1 MKKIKEIVN
10 ASWFK
15 AAIAGGIATLL
26 LFQGDKFYAG
36 IAYGIAIREFLLGL
50 KIEGGTQQLNS

>member
-1 MKKIKEIVN
+1 MNKIKGIVN

-36 IAYGIAIREFLLGL
+36 IAYGYAVSEAPDAWDSLTVTPVG
-50 KIEGGTQQLNS
+50 S

>member
-1 MKKIKEIVN
+1 MQKVKEIVN

-15 AAIAGGIATLL
+15 AAVAGGIATLL

-36 IAYGIAIREFLLGL
+36 IAYGYAIREFLLGL
-50 KIEGGTQQLNS
+50 KPSSNNKMINS